1 MNRKEKSPAGMILRA
16 ERIRQGKGQKE
27 VCYGICVVSYLSKI
41 ERGSAEPDM
50 AILKQLFARL
60 GIDYETDS
68 AFLTESRQQMDKFF
82 YNLQYGLE
90 NETVWKKLA
99 GKWDRLLMSPFVIDI
114 RLVAAVY
121 YSESIWKEVDESFIE
136 RFMEKETD
144 GNSIGSFMKNEV
156 DGNDIQNF
164 LDKDISTLAQLED
177 CMDEKQYAYYS
188 LVCSRLT
195 KDPAEKMKWYQKV
208 QHGLQNTL
216 GMCCLIAGYYEQAE
230 YDVIHRMENRFVTAA
245 LEEGNVYALADYYF
259 MNGSA
264 YACVN
269 MDEMMTVYYERT
281 RRMLQNTG
289 WWKEYEQGLYYNM
302 GATYLA
308 VGRYEEALACLN
320 RVRSEDFLHC
330 HKKGWLH
337 LRLGNTREADRY
349 LAKMKLLLS
358 QKEMKDKTAE
368 HLMYEELCMEQKPD
382 FTADPAYLDL
392 IERLIT
398 ALKKEKSFGFLYQYK
413 DVILEAYMRQ
423 RKYKKAL
430 EFSEQISAKT
440 RKSTF

>member
-1 MNRKEKSPAGMILRA
+1 MNRKEKNPAGMILRA

-60 GIDYETDS
+60 G
-68 AFLTESRQQMDKFF
+68 
-82 YNLQYGLE
+82 
-90 NETVWKKLA
+90 
-99 GKWDRLLMSPFVIDI
+99 KWDRLLMSPLTIDI
-114 RLVAAVY
+114 RLVSAIY
-121 YSESIWKEVDESFIE
+121 YSESAWKEVDKSFIE
-136 RFMEKETD
+136 SLMKKEA
-144 GNSIGSFMKNEV
+144 

-164 LDKDISTLAQLED
+164 LNENVSTLVRLED

-195 KDPAEKMKWYQKV
+195 KDPAEKMEWYQKV

-230 YDVIHRMENRFVTAA
+230 YDAIHRMENRFVTAA

-264 YACVN
+264 YACVD

-281 RRMLQNTG
+281 RRLLQNTG

-308 VGRYEEALACLN
+308 VGRYEEALDCLN
-320 RVRSEDFLHC
+320 RVRSEDFLLC
-330 HKKGWLH
+330 HKKAWLH
-337 LRLGNTREADRY
+337 LLLGNTGEADHY
-349 LAKMKLLLS
+349 LAIMKQLLS
-358 QKEMKDKTAE
+358 RKDMKGKMAE
-368 HLMYEELCMEQKPD
+368 RLMYEELCMEQKQD

-392 IERLIT
+392 IERLIR
-398 ALKKEKSFGFLYQYK
+398 ALIKEKSFGFLYQYK
-413 DVILEAYMRQ
+413 NVILEAYTRQ

>member
-1 MNRKEKSPAGMILRA
+1 M
-16 ERIRQGKGQKE
+16 
-27 VCYGICVVSYLSKI
+27 
-41 ERGSAEPDM
+41 SA
-50 AILKQLFARL
+50 I
-60 GIDYETDS
+60 
-68 AFLTESRQQMDKFF
+68 
-82 YNLQYGLE
+82 
-90 NETVWKKLA
+90 
-99 GKWDRLLMSPFVIDI
+99 
-114 RLVAAVY
+114 Y
-121 YSESIWKEVDESFIE
+121 YSESAWKEVDKSFIE
-136 RFMEKETD
+136 SLMKKEA
-144 GNSIGSFMKNEV
+144 

-164 LDKDISTLAQLED
+164 LNENVSTLAQLED

-308 VGRYEEALACLN
+308 VGRYEEALDCLN
-320 RVRSEDFLHC
+320 RVRSEDFLLC
-330 HKKGWLH
+330 HKKAWLH
-337 LRLGNTREADRY
+337 LILGNTREADHY
-349 LAKMKLLLS
+349 LAIMKQLLFRKDMKGKM
-358 QKEMKDKTAE
+358 AE

>member
-1 MNRKEKSPAGMILRA
+1 MILRA

-60 GIDYETDS
+60 GINYETDS
-68 AFLTESRQQMDKFF
+68 AFLTESRKQIDEFF

-99 GKWDRLLMSPFVIDI
+99 GKWDSLLMSPLTIDI
-114 RLVAAVY
+114 RLVSAIY
-121 YSESIWKEVDESFIE
+121 YSESAWKEVDKSFIE
-136 RFMEKETD
+136 SLMKKEA
-144 GNSIGSFMKNEV
+144 

-164 LDKDISTLAQLED
+164 LNENVSTLVRLED

-195 KDPAEKMKWYQKV
+195 KDPAEKMEWYQKV

-216 GMCCLIAGYYEQAE
+216 GMCCLIAGYYEQA
-230 YDVIHRMENRFVTAA
+230 
-245 LEEGNVYALADYYF
+245 
-259 MNGSA
+259 GSA
-264 YACVN
+264 YACVD

-281 RRMLQNTG
+281 RRLLQNTG

-308 VGRYEEALACLN
+308 VGRYEEALDCLN
-320 RVRSEDFLHC
+320 RVRSEDFLLC
-330 HKKGWLH
+330 HKKAWLH
-337 LRLGNTREADRY
+337 LLLGNTGEADHY
-349 LAKMKLLLS
+349 LAIMKQLLS
-358 QKEMKDKTAE
+358 RKDMKGKMAE
-368 HLMYEELCMEQKPD
+368 RLMYEELCMEQKQD

-392 IERLIT
+392 IERLIR
-398 ALKKEKSFGFLYQYK
+398 ALIKEKSFGFLYQYK
-413 DVILEAYMRQ
+413 NVILEAYTRQ

>member
-1 MNRKEKSPAGMILRA
+1 MNRKEKNPAGMILRA

-60 GIDYETDS
+60 EINYETDS
-68 AFLTESRQQMDKFF
+68 AFLTESRKQMDKFF

-99 GKWDRLLMSPFVIDI
+99 GKWDRLLMSPLTIDI
-114 RLVAAVY
+114 RLVSAIY
-121 YSESIWKEVDESFIE
+121 YSESVWKELDKSFIE
-136 RFMEKETD
+136 SLMKKEA
-144 GNSIGSFMKNEV
+144 

-164 LDKDISTLAQLED
+164 LNENVSTLAQLED

-195 KDPAEKMKWYQKV
+195 KDPAEKMEWYQKV

-216 GMCCLIAGYYEQAE
+216 GMSCLISGYYEQAE

-264 YACVN
+264 YACVD

-281 RRMLQNTG
+281 RRLLQNTG
-289 WWKEYEQGLYYNM
+289 WWKEYEQGL
-302 GATYLA
+302 
-308 VGRYEEALACLN
+308 
-320 RVRSEDFLHC
+320 
-330 HKKGWLH
+330 
-337 LRLGNTREADRY
+337 
-349 LAKMKLLLS
+349 
-358 QKEMKDKTAE
+358 
-368 HLMYEELCMEQKPD
+368 
-382 FTADPAYLDL
+382 
-392 IERLIT
+392 
-398 ALKKEKSFGFLYQYK
+398 
-413 DVILEAYMRQ
+413 
-423 RKYKKAL
+423 
-430 EFSEQISAKT
+430 
-440 RKSTF
+440 

>member
-1 MNRKEKSPAGMILRA
+1 MNRKEKNPAGMILRA

-121 YSESIWKEVDESFIE
+121 YSESAWKEVDKSFIE
-136 RFMEKETD
+136 SLMKKEA
-144 GNSIGSFMKNEV
+144 

-164 LDKDISTLAQLED
+164 LNENVSTLVRLED

>member
-1 MNRKEKSPAGMILRA
+1 MNRKEKNPAGMILRA

-60 GIDYETDS
+60 GINYETDS
-68 AFLTESRQQMDKFF
+68 AFLTESRKQMDEFF

-90 NETVWKKLA
+90 NETEWKKLA
-99 GKWDRLLMSPFVIDI
+99 GKWDRLLMSPLTIDI
-114 RLVAAVY
+114 RLVSAIY
-121 YSESIWKEVDESFIE
+121 YSESAWKEVDKSFIE
-136 RFMEKETD
+136 SLMKKEA
-144 GNSIGSFMKNEV
+144 

-164 LDKDISTLAQLED
+164 LNENVSTLVRLED

-195 KDPAEKMKWYQKV
+195 KDPAEKMEWYQKV
-208 QHGLQNTL
+208 QHGLQN
-216 GMCCLIAGYYEQAE
+216 
-230 YDVIHRMENRFVTAA
+230 TAA

-264 YACVN
+264 YACVD

-281 RRMLQNTG
+281 RRLLQNTG

-308 VGRYEEALACLN
+308 VGRYEEALDCLN
-320 RVRSEDFLHC
+320 RVRSEDFLLC
-330 HKKGWLH
+330 HKKAWLH
-337 LRLGNTREADRY
+337 LLLGNTGEADHY
-349 LAKMKLLLS
+349 LAIMKQLLS
-358 QKEMKDKTAE
+358 RKDMKGKMAE
-368 HLMYEELCMEQKPD
+368 RLMYEELCMEQKQD

-392 IERLIT
+392 IERLIR
-398 ALKKEKSFGFLYQYK
+398 ALIKEKSFGFLYQYK
-413 DVILEAYMRQ
+413 NVILEAYTRQ